1 MSIQDSYTLKIKLSA
16 FHLFDTQALVS
27 YTLYIY
33 MGPTGQI
40 LREWVVAIK
49 FAYEFITFINSKANL
64 IAFASA
70 VNMHVYCILLHLEI

>member
-1 MSIQDSYTLKIKLSA
+1 MSIQDSYMYTLKIKLSA
-16 FHLFDTQALVS
+16 FHLFDTHAVIVS

-40 LREWVVAIK
+40 LRGWVVAIK

-64 IAFASA
+64 TAFASA
-70 VNMHVYCILLHLEI
+70 VNMHV